1 MNRLK
6 PSRGGSDRST
16 TAGFLRVVPA
26 VRRDDVHNASDQVTL
41 TWLVTEATGS
51 RREAN
56 DPGLFEAGRNS
67 ADALGGITLRTQKLR
82 AVFYL

>member
-16 TAGFLRVVPA
+16 TAGILGVVLAPC
-26 VRRDDVHNASDQVTL
+26 RDDVHNASDQVT
-41 TWLVTEATGS
+41 WLVSETTGS
-51 RREAN
+51 RKEAI
-56 DPGLFEAGRNS
+56 DPGLIEAGRNS